1 MNYHTGDIIMVTVT
15 SIENYGIFVKVDDT
29 YNGMIHISEMSD
41 KFVSNVRNFAYPG
54 ETIYA
59 KVIDVD
65 SDKYQMKLSI
75 KSIDYRLTSKKGR
88 VIESPNGFSKL
99 KEILP
104 IWIDSK
110 LNIYLKLLPKNNL
123 VDRYRIKKEIRLYK
137 KIV

>member
-110 LNIYLKLLPKNNL
+110 L
-123 VDRYRIKKEIRLYK
+123 KEIETNSK
-137 KIV
+137 KLG